1 MNYINDITLLGNLT
15 SDPKLEYLED
25 GKAVAEISMA
35 VNKKN
40 NGLDYEES
48 VQYFHV
54 KAWNKLGENCAN
66 YLKKGSRVLVNG
78 YLNIKK
84 FENGE
89 GKKTVYYNITAKVV
103 AASLEF
109 GPLS

>member
-1 MNYINDITLLGNLT
+1 MNYINEITLLGNLT
-15 SDPKLEYLED
+15 SDPKIEHLD
-25 GKAVAEISMA
+25 SGKTVTEISIA
-35 VNKKN
+35 VNRKN
-40 NGLDYEES
+40 SNSDEGET
-48 VQYFHV
+48 VQYFSI

-84 FENGE
+84 YENGD
-89 GKKTVYYNITAKVV
+89 GKKIIFYNITAKVV

-109 GPLS
+109 EPTI